1 MLIVFIK
8 CLGVIICWCQKA
20 ATSLEATFFLVVKA
34 GEDALKAKKE
44 RPRKLFK
51 KELQKTG
58 LLLISPIGH
67 TIN

>member
-34 GEDALKAKKE
+34 GEDALKAKKKGQE
-44 RPRKLFK
+44 SSLKKNFK
-51 KELQKTG
+51 D
-58 LLLISPIGH
+58 
-67 TIN
+67 